1 VNQYYLVLASAKK
14 RLIKHTNNMYAQ
26 YAYCKI
32 ENKVISG
39 TDNIG
44 SSGINVL
51 NSEHQQTAMCIRN
64 QPFSKV
70 QSNSNVHVFIS

>member
-14 RLIKHTNNMYAQ
+14 RLIKHINNMYAQ
-26 YAYCKI
+26 YAYYKI
-32 ENKVISG
+32 ENKVVSA

-51 NSEHQQTAMCIRN
+51 NTN
-64 QPFSKV
+64 
-70 QSNSNVHVFIS
+70 